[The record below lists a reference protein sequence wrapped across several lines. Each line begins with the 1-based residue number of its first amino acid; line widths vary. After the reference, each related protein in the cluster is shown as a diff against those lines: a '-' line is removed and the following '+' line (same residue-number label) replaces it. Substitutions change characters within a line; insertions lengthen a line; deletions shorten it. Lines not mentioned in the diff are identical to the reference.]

1 MVGHTNEALWQRT
14 VKEITAGTK
23 GGNAGQWSARKAQ
36 LAVLVYKKAGGG
48 FTGPKSPNNSLA
60 KWTRQNYQTKSGK
73 PSLLTGERYL
83 PEKAIK
89 SLTSKEYAET
99 SRVKREG
106 MKKGIQFV
114 KQPSKIAEKVKEF
127 TE

>member
-14 VKEITAGTK
+14 VKEVTAGTK

-36 LAVLVYKKAGGG
+36 LAVLLYKKAGGG

-73 PSLLTGERYL
+73 PSLQTGERYL

-99 SRVKREG
+99 SRVKRAG
-106 MKKGIQFV
+106 MKQGIQFV